1 MRPWHAPLEIPDC
14 PEGWTTGPPDYMGIG
29 AQRCGTSWWYDAMR
43 RHPAIERSPLGK
55 EVHYFDRFW
64 QGDAPDD
71 IAAEYASLFPRP
83 PGKVVG
89 EWTPRYLAD
98 FWTAPL
104 IRKAAPDAR
113 LLVMLRDPVA
123 RYRSAIARLHRMAEE
138 RGDPVLL
145 ASVSDATWRGFYYQQ
160 LRHVFDF
167 FPREQ
172 VLVLQFERC
181 VAGPDGGDGAHLAV
195 SRPGAAAEGPRIG
208 CSSTSRPAASTPELE
223 PAGEP
228 RSSPSATGRTPAARR
243 ALPGDRPLAVDERR
257 RREASSPRR
266 PGAALV
272 RRRAQPAMV

>member
-14 PEGWTTGPPDYMGIG
+14 PEGWTTGPPDYVGIG

-83 PGKVVG
+83 PGQITG
-89 EWTPRYLAD
+89 EWTPRYLAT

-104 IRKAAPDAR
+104 LRKAAPDAR

-138 RGDPVLL
+138 RGERVLL
-145 ASVSDATWRGFYYQQ
+145 ASVGDATWRGFYYEQ
-160 LRHVFDF
+160 LRHVLELFGG
-167 FPREQ
+167 EQ

-181 VAGPDGGDGAHLAV
+181 VQDPVGEMERTWRFLGLEPPRRVPGRLLKHKQAG
-195 SRPGAAAEGPRIG
+195 R
-208 CSSTSRPAASTPELE
+208 STPELV
-223 PAGEP
+223 PAVSQELAERYREDAGRLAELCP
-228 RSSPSATGRTPAARR
+228 DIDLSLWTSLASARRGVAAR
-243 ALPGDRPLAVDERR
+243 V
-257 RREASSPRR
+257 
-266 PGAALV
+266 GA
-272 RRRAQPAMV
+272 P

>member
-1 MRPWHAPLEIPDC
+1 VDRLRPWNAPLEIPEC
-14 PEGWTTGPPDYMGIG
+14 PEGWITGSPEYVGIG

-64 QGDAPDD
+64 QGDAPDE

-83 PGKVVG
+83 PGQIAG

-104 IRKAAPDAR
+104 LHKAAPTAR

-123 RYRSAIARLHRMAEE
+123 RYRSAVARLHRMAEE
-138 RGDPVLL
+138 RGDRVLL
-145 ASVSDATWRGFYYQQ
+145 ASVSDATWRGFYYEQ
-160 LRHVFDF
+160 LRRVFEH

-181 VAGPDGGDGAHLAV
+181 VQDPVGEMERTWRFIGVEPLAKVPERLLKHKQAGQA
-195 SRPGAAAEGPRIG
+195 R
-208 CSSTSRPAASTPELE
+208 PELAADVSE
-223 PAGEP
+223 ELAE
-228 RSSPSATGRTPAARR
+228 RYRDDATRLAELCPEIDLSLWKSIGDPGRR
-243 ALPGDRPLAVDERR
+243 AAGRV
-257 RREASSPRR
+257 
-266 PGAALV
+266 GV
-272 RRRAQPAMV
+272 H

>member
-1 MRPWHAPLEIPDC
+1 MDRFKPWDAPLEIPEC
-14 PEGWTTGPPDYMGIG
+14 PEGWITAPPEYVGIG

-64 QGDAPDD
+64 QGNAPEG

-83 PGKVVG
+83 PGQISG

-104 IRKAAPDAR
+104 LRKAAPDAR

-138 RGDPVLL
+138 RGDRVLL
-145 ASVSDATWRGFYYQQ
+145 ASVSDATWRGFYHEH
-160 LRHVFDF
+160 LRHLFEY

-172 VLVLQFERC
+172 VIVLQFERC
-181 VAGPDGGDGAHLAV
+181 VRDPVSEMERTWRFIGLEPPKKVPGRLMKHKQAGRKTDPL
-195 SRPGAAAEGPRIG
+195 PGAISEELAAAYGDDSARLAELCPEIDL
-208 CSSTSRPAASTPELE
+208 SLWTSL
-223 PAGEP
+223 AGEG
-228 RSSPSATGRTPAARR
+228 RARAAATAA
-243 ALPGDRPLAVDERR
+243 
-257 RREASSPRR
+257 
-266 PGAALV
+266 V
-272 RRRAQPAMV
+272 R